1 MKYERCITFFLI
13 LKTHP
18 FYKKKR
24 RIRIGSSLL
33 QPLDSNN
40 VQKDVCAARQQNLIT
55 NI

>member
-33 QPLDSNN
+33 QPLD
-40 VQKDVCAARQQNLIT
+40 VVIT
-55 NI
+55 FKKMSVRLGSKTS

>member
-24 RIRIGSSLL
+24 RIRIGSPLR
-33 QPLDSNN
+33 QPLDVVTFKKMS
-40 VQKDVCAARQQNLIT
+40 VRLGSKT
-55 NI
+55 S